1 MSERISFAREQ
12 NEFQIFSND
21 LLTEMFEDLNF
32 RDVTLASDDGKLI
45 RAHKVVLSASSSILK
60 LILSQQKE
68 TNNPVIFCRG
78 VKHRELSS
86 MLEFIY
92 LGQTSFS
99 KDEVQ
104 RFLTIAEDF
113 GVKGLVKSCSST
125 QTIVGDSCEEK
136 FLKAKTS
143 PIKIHE
149 ELENTPKQEDLL
161 SPVQTLDESAYKDQ
175 VRTQSPDLS
184 PIKCPTPEPVV
195 VEKKED
201 SADSVS
207 NIDVSSMVTMKMEVI
222 ESFEMDVN
230 NKLEQLLEIST
241 AQENKIE
248 IDDTKKSEIG
258 ESGLN
263 EDDVQSQDANISR
276 NVEDDAIKTSEKP
289 EKKKKKFK
297 TDGDSAK
304 PEHVDSDSVPPTTP
318 KSSDNVVNT
327 KSSTPKETNEEC
339 AKPKEKEESSSQSPK
354 SSNLKVKTEKK
365 SPERNKKS
373 KKTKEIKIED
383 NDSEVTIK
391 EESFYSHMNETSV
404 DPNLSKLGS
413 FEKQENGKYKCDS
426 CDYSAEQKKHV
437 FVHKISKHIKLKF
450 ECDVCESTFTDPRSL
465 KMHKTKA
472 HGDVRYE
479 CDLCERTTSTAYH
492 LASHKRRKH
501 SA

>member
-12 NEFQIFSND
+12 NEFQNFSND

-68 TNNPVIFCRG
+68 INNPVIFCRG
-78 VKHRELSS
+78 VKHNELSS

-113 GVKGLVKSCSST
+113 GVKGLVKSSSST
-125 QTIVGDSCEEK
+125 QTDVGDSSEEK
-136 FLKAKTS
+136 LLKAETS
-143 PIKIHE
+143 PIKTRE
-149 ELENTPKQEDLL
+149 ELESTPKQEDLL
-161 SPVQTLDESAYKDQ
+161 SPVQTLDESAHKDR
-175 VRTQSPDLS
+175 VRSKSPDLS

-195 VEKKED
+195 MEKKED
-201 SADSVS
+201 SEDSIS

-230 NKLEQLLEIST
+230 TKLEQLLESNT

-248 IDDTKKSEIG
+248 IDDTITSETG
-258 ESGLN
+258 ASELS
-263 EDDVQSQDANISR
+263 EDGVKSQDANISR
-276 NVEDDAIKTSEKP
+276 NAEDDAIKTSEKP
-289 EKKKKKFK
+289 EKKKKECK

-304 PEHVDSDSVPPTTP
+304 PEHVDSDSVPSDSP

-327 KSSTPKETNEEC
+327 KSSTPKEPKAES

-354 SSNLKVKTEKK
+354 SSKEVKTEKK
-365 SPERNKKS
+365 TPERKKNS

-383 NDSEVTIK
+383 KDSEITIK
-391 EESFYSHMNETSV
+391 EETFYSHMNETSV

-426 CDYSAEQKKHV
+426 CDYTAEQKKHV

-472 HGDVRYE
+472 HVDVRYE

-501 SA
+501 SV